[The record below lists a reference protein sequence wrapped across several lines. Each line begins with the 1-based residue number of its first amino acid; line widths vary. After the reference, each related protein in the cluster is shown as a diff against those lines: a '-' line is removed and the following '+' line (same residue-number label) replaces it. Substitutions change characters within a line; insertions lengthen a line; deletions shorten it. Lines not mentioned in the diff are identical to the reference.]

1 MMTIIVITA
10 ITVDGGGNEGGDPRL
25 SDTTSDKRLTSDT
38 YQTLIRYSDI
48 PYAVYCKM
56 LYGIIT

>member
-38 YQTLIRYSDI
+38 YQTINRCDLIS
-48 PYAVYCKM
+48 V
-56 LYGIIT
+56 